1 MKKLDKDEIEKVNA
15 IINKNEIKTG
25 DNIDIRMPQLVR
37 LDYLKPNPWNPNK
50 VARPEM
56 ELLKISIRKSGFCFP
71 LVVMKENDTSYMIV
85 DGFHR
90 HLVAKE
96 FGMEYVPVVI
106 LNESIDEY
114 MNATI
119 RFNRAKG
126 THQIIDMSKLVLD
139 LVRLGKTDEEIA
151 TNLGMDS
158 DEVLRL
164 KQISGLKEAFIG
176 KEFSKSWEEFEH
188 KHFDAETGEYIEE
201 ED

>member
-1 MKKLDKDEIEKVNA
+1 MMKLNKEEIDKMNT

-25 DNIDIRMPQLVR
+25 DNIEIRMPNLVK
-37 LDYLKPNPWNPNK
+37 LEYLKPNPWNPNK
-50 VARPEM
+50 VAKPEM
-56 ELLKISIRKSGFCFP
+56 ELLRVSIRKSGFCFP
-71 LVVMKENDTSYMIV
+71 LIVMKENDTSYMIV

-90 HLVAKE
+90 HLIAKE

-126 THQIIDMSKLVLD
+126 THQIIDMSKLVID

-164 KQISGLKEAFIG
+164 KQISGLKEAFID

-188 KHFDAETGEYIEE
+188 KHFDENGEYIEDNE
-201 ED
+201 

>member
-1 MKKLDKDEIEKVNA
+1 
-15 IINKNEIKTG
+15 
-25 DNIDIRMPQLVR
+25 MPILVR
-37 LDYLKPNPWNPNK
+37 LDQLKPNPWNPNK
-50 VARPEM
+50 VAKPEM
-56 ELLKISIRKSGFCFP
+56 ELLKVSIKKSGFCFP
-71 LVVMKENDTSYMIV
+71 LVVMKESETSYMIV

-96 FGMEYVPVVI
+96 FGMEYVPVVV
-106 LNESIDEY
+106 LNESLDEY

-164 KQISGLKEAFIG
+164 KQISGLKEAFLG
-176 KEFSKSWEEFEH
+176 KEFSKSWEEYEH
-188 KHFDAETGEYIEE
+188 KHFDKKTGEYIYENE
-201 ED
+201 VD

>member
-1 MKKLDKDEIEKVNA
+1 MKNVDVENKSIEIT
-15 IINKNEIKTG
+15 TG
-25 DNIDIRMPQLVR
+25 DNIDIKMPILVK
-37 LDYLKPNPWNPNK
+37 LDKLKPNPWNPNK
-50 VARPEM
+50 VAKPEM
-56 ELLKISIRKSGFCFP
+56 DLLKISIRKSGFCFP
-71 LVVMKENDTSYMIV
+71 LVVMKENEDSYMIV

-96 FGMEYVPVVI
+96 FGMEYVPVVV

-126 THQIIDMSKLVLD
+126 THQIIDMSKLVID
-139 LVRLGKTDEEIA
+139 LVRMGKTDEEIA
-151 TNLGMDS
+151 KNLGMDS

-164 KQISGLKEAFIG
+164 KQISGLKEAFID

-188 KHFDAETGEYIEE
+188 KHFDEDGNYIEE
-201 ED
+201 EEENEIE

>member
-1 MKKLDKDEIEKVNA
+1 MEMINKEDIKMIEKEN
-15 IINKNEIKTG
+15 IEIKLP
-25 DNIDIRMPQLVR
+25 ILVK
-37 LDYLKPNPWNPNK
+37 LSQLKPNPWNPNK

-56 ELLKISIRKSGFCFP
+56 ELLKTSIRKSGFCFP
-71 LVVMKENDTSYMIV
+71 LVVMKESEESYMIV

-96 FGMEYVPVVI
+96 FGMEYVPVVV
-106 LNESIDEY
+106 LDESIDEY

-139 LVRLGKTDEEIA
+139 LVRLGNTDEEIA
-151 TNLGMDS
+151 KNLGMDS

-176 KEFSKSWEEFEH
+176 REFSKSWEEYEH
-188 KHFDAETGEYIEE
+188 KHFDKETGEYIFEDEE
-201 ED
+201 

>member
-1 MKKLDKDEIEKVNA
+1 MEM
-15 IINKNEIKTG
+15 INKNDIKLVEKEDIEIK
-25 DNIDIRMPQLVR
+25 MPILVR
-37 LDYLKPNPWNPNK
+37 LDQLKPNPWNPNK

-71 LVVMKENDTSYMIV
+71 LVVMKENEDSYMIV

-96 FGMEYVPVVI
+96 FGMEKVPVVV
-106 LNESIDEY
+106 LDESIDEY

-188 KHFDAETGEYIEE
+188 KHFDEETGEWIEE
-201 ED
+201 SEEKNGSK

>member
-1 MKKLDKDEIEKVNA
+1 MKLE
-15 IINKNEIKTG
+15 
-25 DNIDIRMPQLVR
+25 
-37 LDYLKPNPWNPNK
+37 YLKPNPWNPNK

-56 ELLKISIRKSGFCFP
+56 ELLKTSIIKSGFCFP
-71 LVVMKENDTSYMIV
+71 LVVMKESDTSYMIV

-106 LNESIDEY
+106 LDESIDEY

-126 THQIIDMSKLVLD
+126 VHQIIDMSKLVLD
-139 LVRLGKTDEEIA
+139 LVRIGNTDEEIA
-151 TNLGMDS
+151 KNLGMDA

-164 KQISGLKEAFIG
+164 KQISGLKEAFSNR
-176 KEFSKSWEEFEH
+176 EFSKSWEEYES
-188 KHFDAETGEYIEE
+188 KNGIGEEIN
-201 ED
+201 EDDEL

>member
-1 MKKLDKDEIEKVNA
+1 MEN
-15 IINKNEIKTG
+15 NEIIENQSKEIITG
-25 DNIDIRMPQLVR
+25 DNIEIRMPILVK
-37 LDYLKPNPWNPNK
+37 LDKLKPNPWNPNK
-50 VARPEM
+50 VAKPEM

-71 LVVMKENDTSYMIV
+71 LVVMKESEDSYMIV

-96 FGMEYVPVVI
+96 FGMEYVPVVV

-126 THQIIDMSKLVLD
+126 THQIIDMSKLVID

-164 KQISGLKEAFIG
+164 KQISGLKEAFID

-188 KHFDAETGEYIEE
+188 KHFDENGEYIEE
-201 ED
+201 EDE